1 MLVLSHVLGANLV
14 DFLSVSLLYD
24 MLIHFTGAQCIIKTA
39 CSEWGPLHERLII
52 EMVDVAN
59 TKVTSIN
66 EHPDY
71 ALLIRA
77 PKYAHRIT
85 FLYEAVKASSHH
97 YDIYDNISN
106 TVHDFMLMG

>member
-1 MLVLSHVLGANLV
+1 MICLFISLA
-14 DFLSVSLLYD
+14 LSVLLKLLAVSGD
-24 MLIHFTGAQCIIKTA
+24 LFMRDLF
-39 CSEWGPLHERLII
+39 I